1 MSEGNGVKVTPIGA
15 EEYIL
20 ICKKVADKLRDA
32 IGTEKDPLA
41 QSFITTTD
49 TVYAKL
55 QKEPIVEAETK
66 PKTTFLICPVRG
78 VDPKETENIVKDL
91 EDKGT
96 KVHWP
101 PRDTNQDD
109 PIGFDICT
117 QNKQAIKDADEVHVV
132 WDEKSQGC
140 LFDLG
145 MAFSM
150 DKKINIVDIPEET
163 SQKSFQ
169 NMMRYWAEVK

>member
-1 MSEGNGVKVTPIGA
+1 MSKSKGVNVTPIGA

-20 ICKKVADKLRDA
+20 ICKKIADKLRDA
-32 IGTEKDPLA
+32 IGVEKDPTA
-41 QSFITTTD
+41 QSFISITD

-55 QKEPIVEAETK
+55 HKEPVVEAEDK

-169 NMMRYWAEVK
+169 NMMRHWAEVK

>member
-1 MSEGNGVKVTPIGA
+1 MSDGVKLAPIGA

-20 ICKKVADKLRDA
+20 ICKKIADKLSVA
-32 IGTEKDPLA
+32 IGAEKDPLA
-41 QSFITTTD
+41 QSFISITD
-49 TVYAKL
+49 TVYAKMN
-55 QKEPIVEAETK
+55 KEPITEVEAK
-66 PKTTFLICPVRG
+66 SKTTFLICPVRG
-78 VDPKETENIVKDL
+78 VDKTETEGIVKDL

-96 KVHWP
+96 QVHWP

-132 WDEKSQGC
+132 WDGKSQGC

-150 DKKINIVDIPEET
+150 DKKITVVNIPEET

-169 NMMRYWAEVK
+169 NMMRYWAEVV